1 MAIYTKYFFIIRS
14 KSRHSVIFRQNC
26 IYLQW
31 DWPTANPNNERRNRT
46 MNYEYGNRFSA
57 PRRKTYPST
66 PDERF
71 IRENILSCSDMPMHE
86 QPARS
91 YCANKS
97 QQCPSSRERKS
108 LAMVYSPKQE
118 FCNLYD
124 EDTALFMGTL
134 FQELNLPFEGSKCGK
149 DRC

>member
-1 MAIYTKYFFIIRS
+1 
-14 KSRHSVIFRQNC
+14 
-26 IYLQW
+26 
-31 DWPTANPNNERRNRT
+31 

-57 PRRKTYPST
+57 PHRKTFPSA

-71 IRENILSCSDMPMHE
+71 IRENILSCSDMPRNE
-86 QPARS
+86 QPSRPAGVNQPPRH
-91 YCANKS
+91 
-97 QQCPSSRERKS
+97 CPSSSDRRS

-134 FQELNLPFEGSKCGK
+134 FSELNLPFEGSRCGK